1 MRLPRGLRGLHARFS
16 LVVAATLVLMLAV
29 VGVMLQRQAAAQQEV
44 VGVSRDSMRT
54 LVGERLRTHGE
65 ALASQLSEALANPLY
80 YFDLGA
86 ITAITRN
93 VMRQPDVAYV
103 IVYDAR
109 GNIIQDGNGD
119 VAAYSQAMRDPMAY
133 EALSAQGLHTQWSD
147 RYLDV
152 SSPISVG
159 EQRLGG
165 VRVGYSLA
173 SIRSDESR
181 AAQALGTHLRE
192 IGKRDLLW
200 VGGLL
205 AMLVALGASASL
217 VLQRALVR
225 PVRQLAAVAHE
236 YESGN
241 YAASVPES
249 HRHDEIGEL
258 MRAFRRMG
266 ASVARH
272 DRDIRRMAYT
282 DALTGL
288 GNRLA
293 FREHLDQRL
302 TQLRGLGR
310 QLALLFADI
319 DDFKRINDT
328 LGHDV
333 GDEVL
338 VRFAN
343 RIRGAV
349 EQYGSHATLARFGGD
364 EFVILLEAGDRPGE
378 DMRALATGLAET
390 LVEELA
396 RPIVVQDRQVF
407 LGISVGVTLFPDD
420 ATGATMLMKNGDI
433 AMYQAKV
440 AGKSCHR
447 FYSRAMDQAVERRVR
462 MEQDLRGAWERGEL
476 SLAYQPILRLED
488 KRLVGAEALL
498 RWKHPQQ
505 GSIAPSVFI
514 DVAEQTG
521 LIETIGPQVLSAACR
536 DAIRWHTEFAKGAGL
551 FVSVNVSPR
560 QLRAGTLPEQVAN
573 ILRATGLPA
582 AQLHLE
588 LTETA
593 VIGDELQA
601 SALLARLR
609 STGVKV
615 WLDDFGTGFSG
626 LSHLRRVPV
635 DGVQIDR
642 TFDAD
647 VLHDPDDLALTTANI
662 AMAHSLGITVVAE
675 GIEQE
680 GQYAILR
687 ERGCDLAQGFW
698 LGHPLT
704 TQEFSQLLA

>member
-1 MRLPRGLRGLHARFS
+1 MRLPRGPRGLHARFS

-635 DGVQIDR
+635 DGVKIDR
-642 TFDAD
+642 SFVAD
-647 VLHDPDDLALTTANI
+647 VLHDPDDLALTTAII

>member
-29 VGVMLQRQAAAQQEV
+29 VAVMLQREAAAQQEV

-54 LVGERLRTHGE
+54 LVSDRLRMHGE

-80 YFDLGA
+80 YFDLDA
-86 ITAITRN
+86 IATITRN

-103 IVYDAR
+103 IVYDPQ

-119 VAAYSQAMRDPMAY
+119 IAAYSQAMRDPLAY
-133 EALSAQGLHTQWSD
+133 EAISAQGLHTQWSD

-152 SSPISVG
+152 ASPISVG
-159 EQRLGG
+159 DQRLGG

-173 SIRSDESR
+173 SIRNDESR
-181 AAQALGTHLRE
+181 ATQALATHLRQ
-192 IGKRDLLW
+192 IGARDLLW
-200 VGGLL
+200 VAGLL
-205 AMLVALGASASL
+205 AMLVALGGLASL

-236 YESGN
+236 FESGN
-241 YAASVPES
+241 YDASVPES
-249 HRHDEIGEL
+249 HRNDEIGDL
-258 MRAFRRMG
+258 MRAFGRMG
-266 ASVARH
+266 TSVARH

-288 GNRLA
+288 ANRLA

-343 RIRGAV
+343 RIRSAV
-349 EQYGSHATLARFGGD
+349 EQYGTHATLARFGGD
-364 EFVILLEAGDRPGE
+364 EFVIVLEAGDRPGE
-378 DMRALATGLAET
+378 DVRTLASRLADT

-396 RPIVVQDRQVF
+396 RPIAVQDRQIF

-440 AGKSCHR
+440 AGKGCHR

-476 SLAYQPILRLED
+476 SLAYQPILRLGD

-505 GSIAPSVFI
+505 GLIAPSVFI

-560 QLRAGTLPEQVAN
+560 QLRAGTLPEQVAS

-582 AQLHLE
+582 PQLHLE

-593 VIGDELQA
+593 VIGDEMQA
-601 SALLARLR
+601 SMLLSRLR

-635 DGVQIDR
+635 DGVKIDR
-642 TFDAD
+642 SFVAD
-647 VLHDPDDLALTTANI
+647 VLQDPDDLALTTAII
-662 AMAHSLGITVVAE
+662 AMAHSLGIIVVAE
-675 GIEQE
+675 GVEQE
-680 GQYAILR
+680 GQYDILR

-698 LGHPLT
+698 LGRPLSNE
-704 TQEFSQLLA
+704 EFSRLLT

>member
-582 AQLHLE
+582 AQVHLE

-635 DGVQIDR
+635 DGVKIDR
-642 TFDAD
+642 SFVAD
-647 VLHDPDDLALTTANI
+647 VLHDPDDLALTTAII